1 MPELYQDMCNA
12 YKIRDTRHRA
22 LQHSSEQYKRNLE
35 PAPKA
40 VDLKNCYAR
49 EEQMPIEGRMD
60 V

>member
-1 MPELYQDMCNA
+1 MPELYQNMCNA
-12 YKIRDTRHRA
+12 YKVRDIKHRA
-22 LQHSSEQYKRNLE
+22 QQHSSEQYQHNLK

-49 EEQMPIEGRMD
+49 EEQMPLEGRSD